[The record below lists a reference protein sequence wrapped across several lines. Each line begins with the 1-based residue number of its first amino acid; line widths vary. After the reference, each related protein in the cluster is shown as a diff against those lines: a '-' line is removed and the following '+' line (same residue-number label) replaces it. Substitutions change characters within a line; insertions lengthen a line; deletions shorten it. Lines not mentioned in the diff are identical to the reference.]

1 MSSPITPAPQTPT
14 RLDALDGLRTL
25 AVFLVI
31 LFHVAVPGMAAGFI
45 GVDVFFVLSGYL
57 ITSGLARE
65 IETRGR
71 IDLVRFWTR
80 RLRRLMPAAMLVLIV
95 VTLWA
100 ALFAPVYRRHALGGD
115 IFSTVVYLAN
125 WHFMQAGSYFN
136 ADGNQSPLLHMW
148 SLAVEEQFYLLWPL
162 LLVCVIALG
171 RRHQNPARRYTGAG
185 SIRLA
190 TTACTALLVLSC
202 LLLWHWSVAGASP
215 DRAYMGTDSKA
226 FEPLL
231 GALVALLATRPGI
244 NAFFAR
250 HARVIGSASIVVMIV
265 AFSQL
270 AGPSPAYFRGGALVF
285 SLATAGL
292 LIAAT
297 RAPRWPP
304 ARFLAWQPM
313 AYLGRISYGL
323 YLWHWPLAVWL
334 DTHAHFRPGRAALVV
349 ALTIL
354 LASLSYHFYEQP
366 ILTGRWKPWFTTRRT
381 VSLAA
386 SMMLLIS
393 LAAAPLGGTPL
404 TPFVRS
410 VLPARPLDQ
419 NTVMLVGDSVP
430 QRLLPAAA
438 PAGKEQGLVVA
449 AATGGGCSPLGVHQK
464 ISEDDPMG
472 PKCPAIRKTQ
482 EEGLANVNP
491 ATIVW
496 WSRYEIADRYRGE
509 DLLRA
514 GTNDFWQ
521 AQLADFRTAVDRLTQ
536 NGATLVLVTTEPPGQ
551 GMSTRCN
558 QKTCHPF
565 LQRMVTQDEL
575 RVHWND
581 LMRKEA
587 AKDSRLRVVSMD
599 DVACPRPAAHDGS
612 YGSNLC
618 DDTIKSGR
626 RARPDGSHWD
636 TDLVGSRVSKI
647 LLDRVRQAT
656 AKK

>member
-57 ITSGLARE
+57 ITTGLARE

-171 RRHQNPARRYTGAG
+171 RRHQNPARRYTGAR

-297 RAPRWPP
+297 RAPRWLP

-393 LAAAPLGGTPL
+393 LAAAPPWAGPHSRPSSAASCPLDLWTRTPSCWL
-404 TPFVRS
+404 ATRS
-410 VLPARPLDQ
+410 PNACSRQRPLPARRRGWWWPR
-419 NTVMLVGDSVP
+419 P
-430 QRLLPAAA
+430 PAAA
-438 PAGKEQGLVVA
+438 ARRSVYTRRSPRTIRWAPSARPSERRRKRAWRTSTLPPSS
-449 AATGGGCSPLGVHQK
+449 GG
-464 ISEDDPMG
+464 
-472 PKCPAIRKTQ
+472 
-482 EEGLANVNP
+482 P
-491 ATIVW
+491 ATRSQTVT
-496 WSRYEIADRYRGE
+496 EA
-509 DLLRA
+509 
-514 GTNDFWQ
+514 
-521 AQLADFRTAVDRLTQ
+521 RT
-536 NGATLVLVTTEPPGQ
+536 
-551 GMSTRCN
+551 C
-558 QKTCHPF
+558 
-565 LQRMVTQDEL
+565 
-575 RVHWND
+575 
-581 LMRKEA
+581 
-587 AKDSRLRVVSMD
+587 
-599 DVACPRPAAHDGS
+599 
-612 YGSNLC
+612 
-618 DDTIKSGR
+618 
-626 RARPDGSHWD
+626 
-636 TDLVGSRVSKI
+636 
-647 LLDRVRQAT
+647 
-656 AKK
+656 